1 MIKHP
6 LQIGSILYTS
16 WGYEQTNIDFYQVI
30 ELIGTSTV
38 VLRELAQE
46 RIIERNDEFCGKTKA
61 KPNCFIDEP
70 FRKRANAQ
78 GRVRMSSFSH
88 ARLWD
93 GDPLYYSSYH

>member
-38 VLRELAQE
+38 VLREIAQE
-46 RIIERNDEFCGKTKA
+46 KIWLAMDSVRNRESQ
-61 KPNCFIDEP
+61 
-70 FRKRANAQ
+70 R
-78 GRVRMSSFSH
+78 
-88 ARLWD
+88 
-93 GDPLYYSSYH
+93 

>member
-1 MIKHP
+1 MMKHP

-30 ELIGTSTV
+30 ELIGKSTV

-46 RIIERNDEFCGKTKA
+46 KITERNDGFFGKTKA

-70 FRKRANAQ
+70 FRKRADAQ
-78 GRVRMSSFSH
+78 GRVRINSFSH
-88 ARLWD
+88 TSLWD
-93 GDPLYYSSYH
+93 GAPLYYSSYY

>member
-46 RIIERNDEFCGKTKA
+46 KITERNDSFCGKTKA
-61 KPNCFIDEP
+61 KPNRFINEP

-78 GRVRMSSFSH
+78 GIVRMNSFSL
-88 ARLWD
+88 AWLWD
-93 GDPLYYSSYH
+93 GSPLYYSSYY

>member
-6 LQIGSILYTS
+6 LQIGSILYAS

-30 ELIGTSTV
+30 ELIGTTIV

-46 RIIERNDEFCGKTKA
+46 EITEWNNQFCGKTTP

-70 FRKRANAQ
+70 FRKRANAE
-78 GRVRMSSFSH
+78 GRVRMNSFSH
-88 ARLWD
+88 ASRW
-93 GDPLYYSSYH
+93 GGAPLYYSSYH